1 MDWDLAA
8 DAPPDGLAPALAAL
22 WWLRKG
28 GLRTGAAW
36 ERAHAVCQA
45 HEGERD
51 ADLVHALAH
60 WIEGDLGNAD
70 YWYRRLG
77 RRRSGDIAGEWER
90 LAAELGGGR
99 GGGADRGGESVK
111 PDEFR

>member
-70 YWYRRLG
+70 YWYRRAG
-77 RRRSGDIAGEWER
+77 PAAIRGHRRRVG
-90 LAAELGGGR
+90 AA
-99 GGGADRGGESVK
+99 GGGARRGLRGRCGPRWRK
-111 PDEFR
+111 C